1 MFLLIKMNIKNQ
13 NSKFYFNIRAEIENI
28 IFNIA

>member
-1 MFLLIKMNIKNQ
+1 MFLLIKMNIKNKK
-13 NSKFYFNIRAEIENI
+13 SKFYFNIRAEII